1 MKKSKKKQASNKPFM
16 EYVAKHNCCLMS
28 HSSDVVSSS
37 CGGGVQAHHLL
48 KPWDGFRGMG
58 MRARDNNCVP
68 LCYKHHALLHDKYGN
83 EDKFWTMFNLPENY
97 GRGVSQ
103 MLWHN
108 FNYGE
113 PDGDS

>member
-1 MKKSKKKQASNKPFM
+1 MKKSKKKQASNKAFM

-28 HSSDVVSSS
+28 HSSDIVSSS

-58 MRARDNNCVP
+58 MRASDNNC
-68 LCYKHHALLHDKYGN
+68 
-83 EDKFWTMFNLPENY
+83 
-97 GRGVSQ
+97 GVSQ

-113 PDGDS
+113 PDGDC